1 MAREALHCL
10 LAVQKIDD
18 PIEGKTS
25 LINIMNIIKL
35 PKTFKKDLVKYNNS
49 EGRKIIQNVQRID
62 LSQIDG
68 PVNYDQDI
76 NLLLYLNHNNRGQ
89 KLFFSINEN

>member
-49 EGRKIIQNVQRID
+49 EGRKII
-62 LSQIDG
+62 
-68 PVNYDQDI
+68 
-76 NLLLYLNHNNRGQ
+76 
-89 KLFFSINEN
+89 